1 MKSLHLFLTITAG
14 VLISSCSSRND
25 EISIVPSPKIK
36 KIIKLENPG
45 ISDRASNEY
54 QYNEDGYIIGSIKN
68 AGTSNNRLPRQRLYD
83 SENKIIAIRYNNNNN
98 NSSEVFDQD
107 YFYDDLGRIVRT
119 VSKRKY
125 SDNSTENLKDL
136 NIEYVNENEF
146 KAYDL
151 IRRFGT
157 ETFILDS
164 DTKIVSAL
172 LDDRNFYYDSKK
184 NLIKIEFSPS
194 NETEKTV
201 FTYDNKINPFY
212 ILNNSEYIN
221 IFIDNF
227 YRKEYSSIYY
237 AADSK
242 YLSLFKNNIN
252 SITTFINGKKDH
264 EQVMNFSYSNGR
276 IIFVE
281 EVFTNYRENGSV
293 SYAYTTNFEIEY
305 YD

>member
-1 MKSLHLFLTITAG
+1 MKKRDLLLTITFG
-14 VLISSCSSRND
+14 LLISSCSKEN
-25 EISIVPSPKIK
+25 ESIINLQSSKIK

-54 QYNEDGYIIGSIKN
+54 QYNEDGYIIGSIYN
-68 AGTSNNRLPRQRLYD
+68 ARTSNNRLPRQRLYG
-83 SENKIIAIRYNNNNN
+83 SENKIIAIRDNS
-98 NSSEVFDQD
+98 NSSERYNQE
-107 YFYDDLGRIVRT
+107 YFYDDLGRLIRT

-136 NIEYVNENEF
+136 NIEYLNENEF

-252 SITTFINGKKDH
+252 SITTYIDGKKDH

-281 EVFTNYRENGSV
+281 EVFTNYKENGSV
-293 SYAYTTNFEIEY
+293 SYTYTTNFEIEY